1 MRASLHGGL
10 GIACSG
16 YDRLKF
22 AWFGATEGGSMQ
34 GFGAK
39 RLETIQFT
47 HYLNSARGVIHE
59 E

>member
-1 MRASLHGGL
+1 VRASLHGGL

-22 AWFGATEGGSMQ
+22 AWFGATEGGSMRGSIQ
-34 GFGAK
+34 GFGAQ

-47 HYLNSARGVIHE
+47 HYLIQREG
-59 E
+59 